1 MTVNVLNE
9 DLLNEVDLDL
19 VAKDELGA
27 PLAHEPLDAAASADS
42 VLAVFLREVNRY
54 PLLTA
59 EEEIALGKALA
70 QGGEAAAAARERLTN
85 CNLRL
90 VVAVARRYL
99 GRGLDLLDLVQEGS
113 IGLQRAIE
121 KWDYTKGFR
130 FSTYAYWWIRQAITR
145 AIADQARTIR
155 LPVHVT
161 EFVGEITRAQRALSV
176 ELDREPSDEEVA
188 ARLGVTTEKVT
199 EALRAL
205 KRPISLETPV
215 GDEGEATVGDLV
227 GDPSDSLEE
236 LAEQTNL
243 ADLIEDALSK
253 LTPREAQVLRLRF
266 GLLDDQNRNLAEIGQ
281 ALGVSRERVR
291 QIEAEALAKLRRMP
305 ALRLR
310 LREYLAA

>member
-70 QGGEAAAAARERLTN
+70 QGGEAAAAARERLTH

-266 GLLDDQNRNLAEIGQ
+266 GLLDDQNRHLAEIGQ